1 MPRPPTQRSVAQSL
15 ILFIALLLF
24 AIAVV
29 IAVRGMTHHSPDQR
43 DDAVGPAI
51 ASSSGAALS

>member
-24 AIAVV
+24 AVAVV
-29 IAVRGMTHHSPDQR
+29 IAVRGMTHHPADQR
-43 DDAVGPAI
+43 GDAVGPI
-51 ASSSGAALS
+51 ASSRDAAPS

>member
-1 MPRPPTQRSVAQSL
+1 
-15 ILFIALLLF
+15 
-24 AIAVV
+24 
-29 IAVRGMTHHSPDQR
+29 VRGMTHHSPDQR